1 MSLIIPP
8 GYGSAAFIFTG
19 SVGTPEHVT
28 TLGVDLSGAGGDFV
42 GAANRLMKAYGLT
55 LMGQTY
61 SSLTLTRVTLS
72 VGQDGPGGSVDSDTD
87 AYVGGKTGSAQA
99 VAMAPVVRKVTGE
112 IGRRGRGRMFPP
124 GMLATSEVDTNGMIS
139 AGRRTSLQTAFD
151 DFFTDLKFN
160 DGGVGE
166 PTMQPVLLH
175 SSGPGAGVP
184 SVMTGFAVAPL
195 VGWIRGRIR

>member
-8 GYGSAAFIFTG
+8 GYGSAAFIFSG

-28 TLGVDLSGAGGDFV
+28 TLGLNLSEAGGDFV
-42 GAANRLMKAYGLT
+42 TAANRAMNAYGLYI
-55 LMGQTY
+55 MGQTY

-72 VGQDGPGGSVDSDTD
+72 VGQDGPGGSVDSDTESFT
-87 AYVGGKTGSAQA
+87 GGKTGTSQA

-124 GMLATSEVDTNGMIS
+124 GMLATSEVDSNGMIS

-151 DFFTDLKFN
+151 DFYNDLKF
-160 DGGVGE
+160 GGGGGTG
-166 PTMQPVLLH
+166 PTMEPVLLH
-175 SSGPGAGVP
+175 SSGPGAGIP
-184 SVMTGFAVAPL
+184 TPMTGFAVSSL